1 MMISSKRVNPAAAT
15 ALCYTMPLSNRDR
28 LTRELWLLR
37 CELAEIRAQ
46 AAAQRRWAALGRAE
60 ARSVC
65 EERNGCR
72 PRRAGSCRLAA
83 RRAPL
88 ETTLAR
94 STYPVS
100 PAFIPAPVD

>member
-1 MMISSKRVNPAAAT
+1 MMISSKRVNPTAAT
-15 ALCYTMPLSNRDR
+15 ALCCTMPLSNRDR

-65 EERNGCR
+65 EESERLQAETRRLLQACR
-72 PRRAGSCRLAA
+72 PPG
-83 RRAPL
+83 AP
-88 ETTLAR
+88 
-94 STYPVS
+94 
-100 PAFIPAPVD
+100 